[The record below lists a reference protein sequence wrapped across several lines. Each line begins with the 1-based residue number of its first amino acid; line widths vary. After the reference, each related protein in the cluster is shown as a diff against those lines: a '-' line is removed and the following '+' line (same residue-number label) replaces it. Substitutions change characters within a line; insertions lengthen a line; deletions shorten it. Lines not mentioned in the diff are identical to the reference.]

1 MKLFSLNRLKG
12 LALLLTV
19 VYMSSCQKAL
29 DINVDPNKA
38 LTASVELVLPAA
50 QLEMALPIG
59 NQWNYVGSMWA
70 QYWTGGHGVSSA
82 GLEYYTMQ
90 SVDVEGSWTRAYER
104 CLKDFQY
111 LIKSGQP
118 IYSGMAKISS
128 AYQYHVLTDLFGDI
142 PFSEALQ
149 GDEGNFTPKFDTPES
164 VYDALIPLIDEGMA
178 EIQQSGPGIQEPGN
192 DDLFYGGDISQWIK
206 FANTLKLKILVR
218 RGSYAAAKTL
228 IDGGAPLI
236 QTNADN
242 AQFTWQE
249 TASNTNPLWAR
260 FNSRIGVEMY
270 YVATTTIVDTLVGL
284 NDPRVDYFFTKPT
297 LPAPGSA
304 HKGVIAG
311 DVNEDPQY
319 LLTPPVGGDSKLRR
333 NNFSNVNS
341 GVFSPTTPTI
351 FISAWE
357 SKFLQAEV
365 ALRTGGD
372 GSTLFGEAVQAS
384 FDFLG
389 AGDASGYVA
398 TLGFGGTEDNQ
409 LNILGVQKWIS
420 MTALQMCE
428 GWLETLRFD
437 RAGNKIFTQGKDV
450 TPKGVFTSPLLN
462 SLGDNFP
469 TSFVYPTQEIS
480 LNPNTPANRV
490 VSDRRF
496 WDPN

>member
-12 LALLLTV
+12 LALMLTV

-38 LTASVELVLPAA
+38 LTASPELVLPAA

-59 NQWNYVGSMWA
+59 NQWNYTGSMWG
-70 QYWTGGHGVSSA
+70 QYWTGGHGVSSS

-104 CLKDFQY
+104 CLADFDY

-118 IYSGMAKISS
+118 VYSGMAKISS

-142 PFSEALQ
+142 PYSEALK
-149 GDEGNFTPKFDTPES
+149 GNEGNFTPKFDTPES
-164 VYDALIPLIDEGMA
+164 VYDNLIILIDQGMS
-178 EIQQSGPGIQEPGN
+178 EIQQSGTGILQPGN
-192 DDLFYGGDISQWIK
+192 DDLYYGGDIDGWIK

-218 RGSYAAAKTL
+218 RGNYTAAKAL

-236 QTNADN
+236 QSNADN
-242 AQFTWQE
+242 AQFTWQSS
-249 TASNTNPLWAR
+249 ASNTNPLWAR
-260 FNSRIGVEMY
+260 FNSRIGIEMY
-270 YVATTTIVDTLVGL
+270 YVATTTIIDTLVGL

-311 DVNEDPQY
+311 DINEDPIY
-319 LLTPPVGGDSKLRR
+319 LSTPPVGGDSKLRR
-333 NNFSNVNS
+333 NNFSNVNPV
-341 GVFSPTTPTI
+341 VFSPTTPTL

-365 ALRTGGD
+365 AIRTGGD
-372 GSTLFGEAVQAS
+372 GSVLFAEAVQTS

-389 AGDASGYVA
+389 AGDASAYVSS
-398 TLGFGGTEDNQ
+398 LSFGGSVDNQ
-409 LNILGVQKWIS
+409 LNILGIQKWIS
-420 MTALQMCE
+420 MTALQMIE

-437 RAGNKIFTQGKDV
+437 RAGNNIFTQGKSV
-450 TPKGVFTSPLLN
+450 TPKGVFTSPILN
-462 SLGDNFP
+462 SLGVNKFP

-480 LNPNTPANRV
+480 LNPNTPNRV
-490 VSDRRF
+490 VTDRRF

>member
-1 MKLFSLNRLKG
+1 
-12 LALLLTV
+12 
-19 VYMSSCQKAL
+19 
-29 DINVDPNKA
+29 
-38 LTASVELVLPAA
+38 
-50 QLEMALPIG
+50 
-59 NQWNYVGSMWA
+59 
-70 QYWTGGHGVSSA
+70 
-82 GLEYYTMQ
+82 
-90 SVDVEGSWTRAYER
+90 
-104 CLKDFQY
+104 
-111 LIKSGQP
+111 
-118 IYSGMAKISS
+118 
-128 AYQYHVLTDLFGDI
+128 
-142 PFSEALQ
+142 
-149 GDEGNFTPKFDTPES
+149 
-164 VYDALIPLIDEGMA
+164 
-178 EIQQSGPGIQEPGN
+178 
-192 DDLFYGGDISQWIK
+192 
-206 FANTLKLKILVR
+206 
-218 RGSYAAAKTL
+218 
-228 IDGGAPLI
+228 
-236 QTNADN
+236 
-242 AQFTWQE
+242 
-249 TASNTNPLWAR
+249 
-260 FNSRIGVEMY
+260 MY
-270 YVATTTIVDTLVGL
+270 YVATTTIIDTLVGL

-333 NNFSNVNS
+333 NNFSNVNA

-409 LNILGVQKWIS
+409 LNILGVQKWVS

-437 RAGNKIFTQGKDV
+437 RAGNKIFTQGKDG

-469 TSFVYPTQEIS
+469 TSFVYQTQEIS